1 MPTFRNLPEV
11 VFAGVIP
18 KLTHSERDEQ
28 ELLFSVSTFILS
40 VLLSFSYLHGYFTG
54 TGENH
59 GE

>member
-28 ELLFSVSTFILS
+28 ELLFSISTFILS
-40 VLLSFSYLHGYFTG
+40 VLLSFSYLHGM
-54 TGENH
+54 GENH